1 MRQPTTLGLG
11 TCAALLMCAAGCF
24 KGTSPDDAG
33 AVDAAT
39 CSNLSPSAVT
49 VQPQSSGTTDPVPQ
63 ATGGALVAGDYHLV
77 SSVYYPSANCSP
89 TGVSTSLRVT
99 LSSPT
104 SGIIDT
110 LTTSTA
116 GGSVAE
122 SISFTTSRASL
133 TLRLDCISPDPTGL
147 GSTAAIIPY
156 SVGDDGTIHLTT
168 ASPACGTSIDTY
180 ALD

>member
-24 KGTSPDDAG
+24 KGTSSSDAG

-39 CSNLSPSAVT
+39 CSDLSRSTVT
-49 VQPQSSGTTDPVPQ
+49 VQPQNLGTTDPLPQ

-77 SSVYYPSANCSP
+77 SSVYYPSATCS
-89 TGVSTSLRVT
+89 TIGVSTSLRVT
-99 LSSPT
+99 LSAPA
-104 SGIIDT
+104 SGTIDT
-110 LTTSTA
+110 LTTDTA

-122 SISFTTSRASL
+122 SISFTASGAAL

-147 GSTAAIIPY
+147 GSTAAIIQY
-156 SVGDDGTIHLTT
+156 SVGDDGTIQLTM

>member
-24 KGTSPDDAG
+24 KSTSPSDAG

-39 CSNLSPSAVT
+39 CSDLSRSTVT
-49 VQPQSSGTTDPVPQ
+49 VQPQSSGTEPVPQ

-77 SSVYYPSANCSP
+77 SSVYYPSATCS
-89 TGVSTSLRVT
+89 TAGVSTSLRVT
-99 LSSPT
+99 LSAPA
-104 SGIIDT
+104 SGTIDT
-110 LTTSTA
+110 LTIDTA

-122 SISFTTSRASL
+122 SISFTTSGAAL
-133 TLRLDCISPDPTGL
+133 TLRLDCISPDPSGL
-147 GSTAAIIPY
+147 GSTAAIIRY
-156 SVGDDGTIHLTT
+156 SVGDDGTIQLTT